1 MSGNTFVSAATAI
14 ASLGASALFSAPA
27 SAQEA
32 VGSGYCAAHPNA
44 LACLAAT
51 GAAIVAP
58 YAIQKHYNDEYYDNH
73 HHHDNDH
80 NHNKNKN
87 KNKNH

>member
-1 MSGNTFVSAATAI
+1 MSSNTLVFAAI
-14 ASLGASALFSAPA
+14 AGLGALALFSAPA
-27 SAQEA
+27 SAQA
-32 VGSGYCAAHPNA
+32 VGSGYCATHPNA

-80 NHNKNKN
+80 NHNKKN
-87 KNKNH
+87 KKKNN